1 MAAQKIIQVQDEY
14 YILAAS
20 ALADDRSRVL
30 KHGDSFAVLNR
41 YGDIQPVGMGEQG
54 LYYYYHT
61 MAKALSAYGL
71 DELPTKNGSVKWRE
85 QLALRL
91 INLQKR
97 DGSWENNNGRWF
109 EKDPALVTS
118 YAMLTLEMIARGL
131 E

>member
-1 MAAQKIIQVQDEY
+1 MK
-14 YILAAS
+14 
-20 ALADDRSRVL
+20 
-30 KHGDSFAVLNR
+30 AVLEWLQKN
-41 YGDIQPVGMGEQG
+41 YTLEENPGMGEQG

-71 DELPTKNGSVKWRE
+71 DALPTKKGSVKWRE

-97 DGSWENNNGRWF
+97 DGSWENNNGRWW

-131 E
+131 